1 MKNSLLLLLTIA
13 IFFTSCND
21 DFGTKSITYTK
32 ATATYGDLDEI
43 RNAPL
48 VQSAQ
53 SIVDPGKVYITEEIL
68 LIGEEG
74 SGIHVYDNSNPENPQ
89 KKIFINIP
97 SNREFYVQGDFLF
110 AESMYDMLKID
121 ISNPFQPSLVTRV
134 ENAFASPVYNDFN
147 LAVIGFDYKEVT
159 EEAEINSP
167 LFQEQWND
175 NGVFYFDFRESL
187 IPPSAVPSSF
197 AGNNNG
203 GIGSVNRIAYSKNNI
218 YAISRSNLLVF
229 NDLGTFSLTQN
240 MQFAGT
246 EMETIYPLGD
256 KLFIGSRNSMTIY
269 DISDADNPAYES
281 NFWHE
286 NSCDPVFPES
296 ESTAYLTL
304 RTGDFAECPG
314 DQNELTVLD
323 ISDSWSIRPIQT
335 IAMESPYGMTMI
347 GDRLYVGEG
356 KRGLKIFD
364 ATNRRNLVLEH
375 FDRSVEAYDVIAHPT
390 KPNLLLIAGPNGFS
404 QYNKQ
409 GNKLELLSNISL

>member
-1 MKNSLLLLLTIA
+1 
-13 IFFTSCND
+13 
-21 DFGTKSITYTK
+21 
-32 ATATYGDLDEI
+32 
-43 RNAPL
+43 
-48 VQSAQ
+48 
-53 SIVDPGKVYITEEIL
+53 
-68 LIGEEG
+68 
-74 SGIHVYDNSNPENPQ
+74 
-89 KKIFINIP
+89 
-97 SNREFYVQGDFLF
+97 
-110 AESMYDMLKID
+110 MLKID

-147 LAVIGFDYKEVT
+147 LAVVGFDYKEVT

-356 KRGLKIFD
+356 KED
-364 ATNRRNLVLEH
+364 
-375 FDRSVEAYDVIAHPT
+375 
-390 KPNLLLIAGPNGFS
+390 
-404 QYNKQ
+404 
-409 GNKLELLSNISL
+409 